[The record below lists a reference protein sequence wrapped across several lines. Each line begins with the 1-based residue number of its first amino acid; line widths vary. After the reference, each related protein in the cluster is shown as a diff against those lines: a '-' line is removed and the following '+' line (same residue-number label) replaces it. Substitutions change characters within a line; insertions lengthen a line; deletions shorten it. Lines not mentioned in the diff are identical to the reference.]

1 MLGIKNYKSSNIL
14 NIFYNN
20 FKIKYRENY
29 NFFIIKNKKN
39 ISKIKK
45 IKNKSSFFFCI
56 IKKKK
61 IKLIDLFNIFYQF
74 QICNIKLQKNPIIV
88 YKFQKEMIAN
98 NFIPDWPGEY
108 RNELI
113 INNLTKW
120 FEIFLRILYH
130 FNKIELIL
138 IRIK

>member
-29 NFFIIKNKKN
+29 NFFLIKNKKN

-45 IKNKSSFFFCI
+45 IKNKSSFFFF

-61 IKLIDLFNIFYQF
+61 K
-74 QICNIKLQKNPIIV
+74 K
-88 YKFQKEMIAN
+88 KFHN
-98 NFIPDWPGEY
+98 TNY
-108 RNELI
+108 
-113 INNLTKW
+113 TKS
-120 FEIFLRILYH
+120 
-130 FNKIELIL
+130 
-138 IRIK
+138 